1 VIRIDVIGQ
10 AATEVQ
16 RDAAVPEAGW
26 LTHDQ
31 DPAHKLGVLRLTGPH
46 FQFRHALLQQR
57 LAEEPVLTAAP
68 TPA

>member
-1 VIRIDVIGQ
+1 MIGQ

-31 DPAHKLGVLRLTGPH
+31 DPAHKLGVLVGN
-46 FQFRHALLQQR
+46 LQQFSGGHAENVGR
-57 LAEEPVLTAAP
+57 LGRHRKQ
-68 TPA
+68 